1 MALIET
7 SIYINA
13 SPEKV
18 FAHITNFDVP
28 MNEYVTKVET
38 DGPLKLGT
46 KITYTIKSALGAVNK
61 STSEVVGFEKNK
73 LYSIK
78 TFAPPPA
85 SDVVSTNI
93 LEPEG
98 SGTKL
103 TLQTEAMLM
112 PPGMPSMPGMED
124 MMRTQMVAGFN
135 TTLANMKKA
144 IEG

>member
-1 MALIET
+1 MALIEN

-18 FAHITNFDVP
+18 FAHITNLDVP
-28 MNEYVTKVET
+28 MSEYVTKVEA

-46 KITYTIKSALGAVNK
+46 KITTTIKSALGAVNK
-61 STSEVVGFEKNK
+61 ITAEVVGFEKNK

-78 TFAPPPA
+78 TIATPPA
-85 SDVVSTNI
+85 TDVINTNI
-93 LEPEG
+93 LEAEG

-124 MMRTQMVAGFN
+124 MMRNQMKANFDA
-135 TTLANMKKA
+135 TLATIKKA

>member
-1 MALIET
+1 
-7 SIYINA
+7 
-13 SPEKV
+13 
-18 FAHITNFDVP
+18 

-46 KITYTIKSALGAVNK
+46 KITYTSKSAVGAVNK

-135 TTLANMKKA
+135 ATLTNMKKA